1 MYKAVRNTFQYHYL
15 KDEEVPEQV
24 LDSRNYYDSLRKL
37 RIKAARSNRKP
48 KIDSSIVVRSDNKK
62 LGVKP
67 NAMAI
72 NVQSNLNYPE
82 QIKLPEDPLDN
93 TIAEIPQHHVDKSLE
108 AFDAYYD
115 ADRGGL
121 PTNNVIALQWGTS
134 KTRSA
139 KNLITSRNTTIKGV
153 ERDQIK
159 YRVTLN
165 KQIAKSL
172 ACFVMF
178 FIGAPIGAIIKK
190 GGIGLPVIISVIF
203 FLIYYILNTSAD
215 KLAKEDVFD
224 PALVVWFANFAL
236 LPFGLFFLKQAQNDA
251 RLFEPDVY
259 VNFFNKIK
267 FIFRKK
273 EQIKAV

>member
-1 MYKAVRNTFQYHYL
+1 
-15 KDEEVPEQV
+15 
-24 LDSRNYYDSLRKL
+24 
-37 RIKAARSNRKP
+37 
-48 KIDSSIVVRSDNKK
+48 
-62 LGVKP
+62 
-67 NAMAI
+67 
-72 NVQSNLNYPE
+72 
-82 QIKLPEDPLDN
+82 
-93 TIAEIPQHHVDKSLE
+93 
-108 AFDAYYD
+108 
-115 ADRGGL
+115 
-121 PTNNVIALQWGTS
+121 
-134 KTRSA
+134 
-139 KNLITSRNTTIKGV
+139 
-153 ERDQIK
+153 
-159 YRVTLN
+159 
-165 KQIAKSL
+165 
-172 ACFVMF
+172 MF
-178 FIGAPIGAIIKK
+178 LIGAPIGAIIKK